1 MSDFFF
7 FSESTI
13 RKGNLWGALRHT
25 LSLKS
30 TSVTQFDSQSL
41 NIRKATFMIVINI
54 CAAVND
60 GGSGN

>member
-1 MSDFFF
+1 MIF
-7 FSESTI
+7 FSDSAIVTV
-13 RKGNLWGALRHT
+13 RKGNLWGALRYT
-25 LSLKS
+25 WSLKS

-54 CAAVND
+54 CAAFND